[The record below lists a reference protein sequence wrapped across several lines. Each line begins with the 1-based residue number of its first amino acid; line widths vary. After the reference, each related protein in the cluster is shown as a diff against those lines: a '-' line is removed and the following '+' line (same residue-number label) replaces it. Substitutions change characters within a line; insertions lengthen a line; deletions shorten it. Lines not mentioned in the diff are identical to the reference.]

1 MITPVLLAGGS
12 GTRLWP
18 LSRRGLP
25 KQFAPLLGDRSPF
38 EDTVR
43 RLAPGGGRYAPPIVV
58 TSEATRFM
66 AARQMERAGVEP
78 AAILIEPSGRDT
90 AAAVLAGCLH
100 AAAADAEAI
109 VLVAPC
115 DHAIPDAEAFRAAVS
130 RGLPD
135 AEAGRIVTFG
145 IAPDRPETG
154 YGYVEPARAP
164 EADGPVPVARFVEK
178 PDLETARALVASGHL
193 WNAGLFLMRAATLL
207 EAVRA
212 HAPDLEAPVAQAL
225 AEAVPDLGFTRLA
238 AGPWARARA
247 VSIDRAVMERADG
260 LSVVPYRG
268 RWSDLGGWT
277 AVAREMERDGSG
289 TAIQGDALAIDCEGS
304 LLRSEPG
311 GPAIVGL
318 GLSGVVAVA
327 TTDAVLVA
335 SASRAQEVGRA
346 VEALRAAGRPEADE
360 PPVTHRPWGRYATLA
375 LGQRFRVKRIEVDPG
390 GILSLQSHL
399 HRAEHWVVVS
409 GTARV
414 TVGEDVRLLSE
425 NESIYVPLG
434 ATHRLENPGRV
445 MVVLIEV
452 QTGAYLEEDDIVRY
466 ADAYAR
472 G

>member
-38 EDTVR
+38 EETLR
-43 RLAPGGGRYAPPIVV
+43 RLSPEAGFALPIVV
-58 TSEATRFM
+58 TSDATRFM
-66 AARQMERAGVEP
+66 AARQLDRAGVAP
-78 AAILIEPSGRDT
+78 AAVLIEPIGRDT
-90 AAAVLAGCLH
+90 APALLAGALRAMADDPEAVVLA
-100 AAAADAEAI
+100 
-109 VLVAPC
+109 APC
-115 DHAIPDAEAFRAAVS
+115 DHAIPDADAFRAAVE
-130 RGLPD
+130 RGLP
-135 AEAGRIVTFG
+135 AAREGRIVTFG

-154 YGYVEPARAP
+154 YGYIEP
-164 EADGPVPVARFVEK
+164 DGPTGDEPVPVARFTEK
-178 PDLETARALVASGHL
+178 PDVETARAMIASGHL
-193 WNAGLFLMRAATLL
+193 WNAGLFLMAARSLV

-212 HAPDLEAPVAQAL
+212 HAADLEEPVARAL
-225 AEAVPDLGFTRLA
+225 RDATPDLGFVRLA
-238 AGPWARARA
+238 SEPWAEARA
-247 VSIDRAVMERADG
+247 VSIDRAVMERAG
-260 LSVVPYRG
+260 SLSVLRYDG

-277 AVAREMERDGSG
+277 AVAREMGHDARG
-289 TAIQGDALAIDCEGS
+289 TATQGEALAIDCEDS

-311 GPAIVGL
+311 GGALVGL
-318 GLSGVVAVA
+318 GLRGVVAVA
-327 TTDAVLVA
+327 TSDAVLVA
-335 SASRAQEVGRA
+335 DASRAQEVGRA
-346 VEALRAAGRPEADE
+346 VEALRAAGRPQADE

-375 LGQRFRVKRIEVDPG
+375 LGNRFRVKRIEVDPG

-399 HRAEHWVVVS
+399 HRAEHWVVVT

-445 MVVLIEV
+445 TVVLIEV
-452 QTGAYLEEDDIVRY
+452 QTGAYLEEDDITRY